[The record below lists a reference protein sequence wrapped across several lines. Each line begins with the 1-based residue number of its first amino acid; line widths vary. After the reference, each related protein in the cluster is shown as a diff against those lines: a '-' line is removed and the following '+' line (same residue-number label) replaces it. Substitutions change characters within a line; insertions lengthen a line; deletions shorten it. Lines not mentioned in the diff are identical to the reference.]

1 MPVLL
6 CMLMAIPMTTTQ
18 GAKSWP
24 CVCLQVSLLVVHPPC
39 TQPFPNMG
47 LSKHDDPV
55 FPHFCVLFFGTM
67 VVAVPIQ

>member
-6 CMLMAIPMTTTQ
+6 CMLMAIPMITTQ

-39 TQPFPNMG
+39 TQPFNIERSC
-47 LSKHDDPV
+47 LSIQPKQTKL
-55 FPHFCVLFFGTM
+55 PHLRTHVYYLEL
-67 VVAVPIQ
+67 A